1 MSDNRYYVKQKLAV
15 AKQQAEAQ
23 GLRSEAG
30 LRSRWEDLIR
40 KSPDW
45 REPEAKAGGRLL
57 YILYFPKSSSFN
69 PSSHLRNSS
78 LVTRSDMFAASFEV
92 FSTISST
99 KIGQSTRNAN
109 ASASDGRES
118 IEITSP
124 PRSSQI
130 TA

>member
-1 MSDNRYYVKQKLAV
+1 MPRRLAAYVMSDNRYYVKQPEWTMPVERWSGKPGSNVGLKPAV
-15 AKQQAEAQ
+15 
-23 GLRSEAG
+23 GC
-30 LRSRWEDLIR
+30 
-40 KSPDW
+40 
-45 REPEAKAGGRLL
+45 

-69 PSSHLRNSS
+69 PSSHFLSSS
-78 LVTRSDMFAASFEV
+78 LVTRSDMLAARFEV
-92 FSTISST
+92 FSTTSST
-99 KIGQSTRNAN
+99 KIGQSTRSAN